1 MAAADSKKKRKKK
14 KKKSGGTPFRES
26 PFFKL
31 VWIVPIA
38 LVVLAIAGVLSRMFL
53 GSASG
58 QEFLAK
64 YPGHS
69 ELPAGT
75 PEGFPWWAQWQHF
88 FNIFLMVLIIRSG
101 WLVRVQQ
108 KPDAY
113 WTRTVK
119 KQKKGA
125 AEPTKMSIYL
135 WLHLSLDVLWLLNG
149 FIFVILLFASGHWAR
164 VVPVSW
170 DIFPNMISAG
180 LQYLSFD
187 WPAEMAWVNYNALQV
202 MAYFVTIFIAA
213 PLAAISGVRMS
224 PIWQNTWPISKAY
237 PAPVARA
244 IHLPV
249 MFYFVGF
256 IFIHVLL
263 VFTTGMRHNLNMM
276 FSWTGDNATSWWGF
290 IMFAIAMIVVAAGW
304 IAARPMFM
312 QAIAGI
318 TGKVTTR

>member
-14 KKKSGGTPFRES
+14 KKKGGGTPFRES

-38 LVVLAIAGVLSRMFL
+38 LAVLAIAGVLARMFL

-58 QEFLAK
+58 QEFLAA

-101 WLVRVQQ
+101 WLVRTQQ
-108 KPDAY
+108 KPEAY

-119 KQKKGA
+119 NRKKGA

-149 FIFVILLFASGHWAR
+149 LIFVILLFASGHWAR

-187 WPAEMAWVNYNALQV
+187 WPQEMAWVNYNALQV
-202 MAYFVTIFIAA
+202 MTYFVTIFIAA
-213 PLAAISGVRMS
+213 PLAAITGVRMS
-224 PIWQNTWPISKAY
+224 PIWQNTWSISKAY

-263 VFTTGMRHNLNMM
+263 VFTSGMRHNLNMM

-290 IMFAIAMIVVAAGW
+290 IMFAIAMIVVAVGW
-304 IAARPMFM
+304 IAARPLFLQPVAQMS
-312 QAIAGI
+312 
-318 TGKVTTR
+318 GKVTTR